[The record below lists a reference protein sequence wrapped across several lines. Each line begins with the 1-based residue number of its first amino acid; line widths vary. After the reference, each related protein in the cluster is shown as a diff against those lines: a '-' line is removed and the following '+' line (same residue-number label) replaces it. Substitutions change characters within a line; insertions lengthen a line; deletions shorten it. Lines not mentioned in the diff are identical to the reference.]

1 MTMTPTKLGSSPSRR
16 ELLRLLSAGALG
28 SRLLPAQTRRP
39 NFLMILADDLG
50 WGDVDF
56 NGRDTWPTPNLDRL
70 GAQGTVFTRWYTG
83 MPLCAPARACLLTGK
98 YNIHNGVINNS
109 MDLPSS
115 EVTIAEALRPLGYA
129 TAQIGK
135 WHRGRLPDGSFTH
148 PLDQGFDETFGF
160 LDARHAWEHFPK
172 FLYRG
177 RDREATNGYT
187 ADLFSDE
194 AIKFIRNHRSQPF
207 FLYLAYIESH
217 FYVEA
222 PEEDVALFKGKF
234 KEKDPNEPYNARY
247 AAMVYRLDKG
257 IGRLMRALDEMGLA
271 EDTIVVFTSDN
282 GATFEAGNKG
292 ASYYHDSN
300 RPFRGQKR
308 SLEEGGIRE
317 PGIVRWPG
325 RVPSGRK
332 FDQPIHM
339 MDVMPTFLAAAGG
352 KVDPAWKVDG
362 LDLRDVWQG
371 KAQPPERTLFW
382 EWNAEG
388 YNMRAAMRGDFKL
401 LDISGS
407 KFLYNVREDPG
418 ERRTLAAEYPELFKQ
433 LQTEWESWKATA
445 R

>member
-1 MTMTPTKLGSSPSRR
+1 
-16 ELLRLLSAGALG
+16 LSAGALG
-28 SRLLPAQTRRP
+28 GLVSSAQTRRP
-39 NFLMILADDLG
+39 NLLMIFADDLG

-83 MPLCAPARACLLTGK
+83 MPLCAPSRACLLTGK
-98 YNIHNGVINNS
+98 YNIHNGVTNNS
-109 MDLPSS
+109 VDLPAS
-115 EVTIAEALRPLGYA
+115 EVTIAEAVKPLGYA

-135 WHRGRLPDGSFTH
+135 WHSGRLPDKSFTH

-160 LDARHAWEHFPK
+160 LDARHAWEHYPK

-177 RDREATNGYT
+177 RDKEPTSGYT
-187 ADLFSDE
+187 ADMFSDE
-194 AIKFIRNHRSQPF
+194 AIKYIRSHRNQPF

-222 PEEDVALFKGKF
+222 PEEEVALFRGKF
-234 KEKDPNEPYNARY
+234 QEKDPNEPYNARY
-247 AAMVYRLDKG
+247 AAMIHRLDAG
-257 IGRLMRALDEMGLA
+257 IGRVLKALDETGLA
-271 EDTIVVFTSDN
+271 ENTVVVFTSDN

-292 ASYYHDSN
+292 ASWYHDSN

-325 RVPSGRK
+325 KVPAGTK
-332 FDQPIHM
+332 FDQPVHM
-339 MDVMPTFLAAAGG
+339 MDVMPTFVAAAGG
-352 KVDPAWKVDG
+352 QVDPAWKVDG
-362 LDLRDVWQG
+362 LNLLEVWQA
-371 KAQPPERTLFW
+371 KASLPERTLFW
-382 EWNAEG
+382 EWKAEG
-388 YNMRAAMRGDFKL
+388 YDMRAAMRGDYKL

-418 ERRTLAAEYPELFKQ
+418 ERRTLAPEYPELFKR
-433 LQTEWESWKATA
+433 LQAESQAWKATEVP